1 MWKTS
6 LIIRIT
12 NKEHSIIFIPD
23 CKLLTCELD
32 NFTFKVLHWVK
43 AKYVYNTLTV
53 PREKSKIVFNLI
65 MKRIAVFPAQSKFPV
80 KLIRCIT
87 FGSVSSACCSL
98 ISFANNLKCSLK

>member
-65 MKRIAVFPAQSKFPV
+65 MKRIAVSPARSKFPV
-80 KLIRCIT
+80 KLIR
-87 FGSVSSACCSL
+87 CSL